1 MDGNTHNSPCT
12 HSLSQC
18 YAVGGWSGLC
28 GLSWISVST
37 LAGPHSACRRLA
49 ASAPGTGCRAARWP
63 TSPELMPSS
72 WRHPGWSHFMQ
83 LWLGPDSLH
92 PPPASTPTSPSL
104 WLPRQ
109 PQTTSLCSQCGAP
122 LRISQCCKLYFYH
135 KGGCGRTVFLRVLE
149 KWEKNVCR
157 QRCSYLHCIW
167 ICVCI
172 FAFYPPHRPHAIH
185 FVILLKNYN

>member
-83 LWLGPDSLH
+83 LWLGPDSLR
-92 PPPASTPTSPSL
+92 PPPHLPPPLLCGSLGSHKQPRCVPSVELHWESASVASYIFTI
-104 WLPRQ
+104 REDVDV
-109 PQTTSLCSQCGAP
+109 
-122 LRISQCCKLYFYH
+122 LYFWGFC
-135 KGGCGRTVFLRVLE
+135 KSE
-149 KWEKNVCR
+149 KRMSVGSDAR
-157 QRCSYLHCIW
+157 I
-167 ICVCI
+167 
-172 FAFYPPHRPHAIH
+172 
-185 FVILLKNYN
+185 